1 MRDARSA
8 GAGRRRVARPAA
20 RRRAALW
27 SLAGGT
33 VLTATATTVMIS
45 GTVPLTATGADAR
58 PPAGGA
64 PTSAASS
71 PAPTADGRTGPG
83 PWRDPLTSAEI
94 EGARQLALAEDAELR
109 TAGENV
115 KKERVGAQY
124 LGTDLAESPPS
135 VGGAWERKAV
145 VRFYDYRDD
154 TLIHKT
160 VDLLTQ
166 EVENSRTV
174 RGVQPPP
181 AKEETREATALL
193 LGDPLGDGLRQ
204 DFARAT
210 GGELTRVEQL
220 QVQGGVYRSYQSQG
234 AEKGPLHACGAERCV
249 QVYSRVAGGPRID
262 TSAYVINL
270 SDRSVHR
277 LRVVKGGGLTS

>member
-8 GAGRRRVARPAA
+8 GAGKRRVVPPA

-27 SLAGGT
+27 SLAGGA
-33 VLTATATTVMIS
+33 VLTAAATTVMVT
-45 GTVPLTATGADAR
+45 GTVPLAATGAAGR

-64 PTSAASS
+64 PTSTALS

-94 EGARQLALAEDAELR
+94 ERAQQLALAQDADLR
-109 TAGENV
+109 TASENV
-115 KKERVGAQY
+115 ERERGRPQY

-135 VGGAWERKAV
+135 VGGAWERKVV
-145 VRFYDYRDD
+145 VRFYDYSDN

-160 VDLLTQ
+160 VDLLSQ
-166 EVENSRTV
+166 KVESSRTV

-181 AKEETREATALL
+181 TPEEAREALALL
-193 LGDPLGDGLRQ
+193 LADPLGDGLRQ
-204 DFARAT
+204 DYAKAT
-210 GGELTRVEQL
+210 GGALTRVDQL
-220 QVQGGVYRSYQSQG
+220 RVHGWVYTPQGTQR
-234 AEKGPLHACGAERCV
+234 GPLRACGTERCV
-249 QVYSRVAGGPRID
+249 QVSTRVPDDGPRID
-262 TSAYVINL
+262 ASSYVINL

-277 LRVVKGGGLTS
+277 LRAMSGGPSS

>member
-1 MRDARSA
+1 
-8 GAGRRRVARPAA
+8 
-20 RRRAALW
+20 
-27 SLAGGT
+27 
-33 VLTATATTVMIS
+33 MIT
-45 GTVPLTATGADAR
+45 GTVPLAATGADGR

-64 PTSAASS
+64 PTPTALS

-94 EGARQLALAEDAELR
+94 ERAQQLAFAADTDLR
-109 TAGENV
+109 TASENV
-115 KKERVGAQY
+115 KKERGRPQY

-135 VGGAWERKAV
+135 VGGAWERKVV

-160 VDLLTQ
+160 VDLLSQ
-166 EVENSRTV
+166 KVESSKTV
-174 RGVQPPP
+174 RGVQPP
-181 AKEETREATALL
+181 ATREEAQEAAALL

-220 QVQGGVYRSYQSQG
+220 LVLGWTYQPPG
-234 AEKGPLHACGAERCV
+234 TRPAPLLECGTERCV
-249 QVYSRVAGGPRID
+249 QVFTRVPDGPRID
-262 TSAYVINL
+262 TSRYVINL

-277 LRVVKGGGLTS
+277 LRVAKSGGLP

>member
-8 GAGRRRVARPAA
+8 GAGERRVVPPAA

-33 VLTATATTVMIS
+33 VLTAAATAVMIT
-45 GTVPLTATGADAR
+45 GTVPLAATGAAGR
-58 PPAGGA
+58 PPAGGE
-64 PTSAASS
+64 PTSTALS
-71 PAPTADGRTGPG
+71 PVPTADGRTGPG
-83 PWRDPLTSAEI
+83 PWRDPLTTAEI
-94 EGARQLALAEDAELR
+94 ERAQQLALAEDTDLR
-109 TAGENV
+109 TASENV
-115 KKERVGAQY
+115 ERERGRPQY

-135 VGGAWERKAV
+135 VGGVWERKVV

-154 TLIHKT
+154 TLTHKT

-166 EVENSRTV
+166 KVESSRTV

-181 AKEETREATALL
+181 TREEAREAAALL

-220 QVQGGVYRSYQSQG
+220 QVTGWTYEPRGIQR
-234 AEKGPLHACGAERCV
+234 GPLRACGAERCV
-249 QVYSRVAGGPRID
+249 QVSTRVPDGPRINAD
-262 TSAYVINL
+262 NYVINL

-277 LRVVKGGGLTS
+277 LRAKSGGLSS

>member
-8 GAGRRRVARPAA
+8 GTGKRRVVPPAA

-33 VLTATATTVMIS
+33 VLTATATAVLIT
-45 GTVPLTATGADAR
+45 GTVPLAATGADGR

-64 PTSAASS
+64 PTSTVSS

-94 EGARQLALAEDAELR
+94 EGAQRLALAADAGLR

-115 KKERVGAQY
+115 RRERGGPQY

-135 VGGAWERKAV
+135 VGGAWERKVV
-145 VRFYDYRDD
+145 VRFYDYGDD
-154 TLIHKT
+154 VLIHKT

-166 EVENSRTV
+166 KVEGSRKI

-181 AKEETREATALL
+181 IQEETEEAAVLL
-193 LGDPLGDGLRQ
+193 LGDRLGDGLRQ

-210 GGELTRVEQL
+210 GVALTRVEQL
-220 QVQGGVYRSYQSQG
+220 QVRGGTYRSYPLRGDQR
-234 AEKGPLHACGAERCV
+234 GPLRACGTERCV
-249 QVYSRVAGGPRID
+249 QVYSRVPDGPRID

-277 LRVVKGGGLTS
+277 LRAKGGGLTS